1 MGSYQ
6 QDENRLRQLQKGKD
20 ADWNAWHTEVKEP
33 FRLFFL
39 QHGRLDGEEAKALF
53 HEAMVVFHRKVTSG
67 SLETPLKS
75 TLKTYLIGIGKMLC
89 RRKGNPV
96 AAAVSDIPEMGEEPD
111 VLAAIDYREQAAL
124 IRNLLSRVGDSC
136 RKLLEMI
143 YFDDASMK
151 DAADELG
158 LSTEGAA
165 RKRKFDCL
173 KKIRSML

>member
-20 ADWNAWHTEVKEP
+20 ADWKAWHKEVKEP

-39 QHGRLDGEEAKALF
+39 QHGRLNGEEAKALF
-53 HEAMVVFHRKVTSG
+53 HEAMVVFHRKVTAG
-67 SLETPLKS
+67 SLQAPLKS

-89 RRKGNPV
+89 RRKGKPV
-96 AAAVSDIPEMGEEPD
+96 EAASQEIPDVGEDPD
-111 VLAAIDYREQAAL
+111 VLTAIHAKEQADL
-124 IRNLLSRVGDSC
+124 VRNLLGRVGASC

-151 DAADELG
+151 EVADELE
-158 LSTEGAA
+158 LATEGAA

-173 KKIRSML
+173 KKLRTML

>member
-20 ADWNAWHTEVKEP
+20 ADWKAWHTEVKEP

-39 QHGRLDGEEAKALF
+39 QHGRMDGEEAKALF
-53 HEAMVVFHRKVTSG
+53 HEAMVVFHRKVTAG
-67 SLETPLKS
+67 SLQTPLKS

-89 RRKGNPV
+89 RRKGKPV
-96 AAAVSDIPEMGEEPD
+96 EAAVSEIPEMGEEPD
-111 VLAAIDYREQAAL
+111 VLAVIHVREQADL
-124 IRNLLSRVGDSC
+124 VRNLLNRVGDSC

-151 DAADELG
+151 EVADALELA
-158 LSTEGAA
+158 TEGTA

-173 KKIRSML
+173 KKLRSML

>member
-20 ADWNAWHTEVKEP
+20 ADWKAWHTEVKEA
-33 FRLFFL
+33 FQLFFL
-39 QHGRLDGEEAKALF
+39 QHGRMDSEEAKALF
-53 HEAMVVFHRKVTSG
+53 HEAMVVFHRKVTAG
-67 SLETPLKS
+67 TLQTPLKS

-89 RRKGNPV
+89 RRKGKPV
-96 AAAVSDIPEMGEEPD
+96 ESALQEIPDIGEEPD
-111 VLAAIDYREQAAL
+111 VLAAIDVREQGEF
-124 IRNLLSRVGDSC
+124 IRNLLNRVGASC

-151 DAADELG
+151 EVADELE
-158 LSTEGAA
+158 LATEGAA

-173 KKIRSML
+173 KKMRSML